1 VPQSKQTIISGK
13 THTTGLSMFFSLEKW
28 MPISPVNLLWL
39 TDAHDL
45 QGILLQLDR
54 IGTKN
59 PCRDVFS
66 LEVGTVFENKTL
78 LLNRLTIGE
87 EEYEDRTGRSP
98 MLR

>member
-13 THTTGLSMFFSLEKW
+13 THTTSLSTFFSLEKW

-45 QGILLQLDR
+45 QGVLLQLDR

-59 PCRDVFS
+59 PAATYSVWKWVQS
-66 LEVGTVFENKTL
+66 LKTKL
-78 LLNRLTIGE
+78 F
-87 EEYEDRTGRSP
+87 Y
-98 MLR
+98 

>member
-1 VPQSKQTIISGK
+1 
-13 THTTGLSMFFSLEKW
+13 MFFSLEKW

-59 PCRDVFS
+59 PCWDVFS